1 MYKLDFEKAEEPGTE
16 LPTLILF
23 WRKQESYR
31 GKKNCFNDY
40 PKAFDCRSLQ
50 IGEFLKR
57 EEYQTALPVS

>member
-31 GKKNCFNDY
+31 GKKI
-40 PKAFDCRSLQ
+40 ASMT
-50 IGEFLKR
+50 ILKHLTVDHYKL
-57 EEYQTALPVS
+57 ENS